1 MLVLRFFN
9 SKNQIRRNRCKNF
22 TQNCPFHFY
31 CLAVNCQKMVTAT
44 AKMVFLAV
52 FLFFFENF
60 LAKGTGER
68 TEKQAVLLAKGQGI
82 SL

>member
-1 MLVLRFFN
+1 
-9 SKNQIRRNRCKNF
+9 
-22 TQNCPFHFY
+22 
-31 CLAVNCQKMVTAT
+31 MVTAT

-68 TEKQAVLLAKGQGI
+68 TEKQAVLLAKEQGI
-82 SL
+82 SITRSESNWQYASEYA

>member
-1 MLVLRFFN
+1 
-9 SKNQIRRNRCKNF
+9 
-22 TQNCPFHFY
+22 
-31 CLAVNCQKMVTAT
+31 MVTAT